1 MMDFTQTDLLLRS
14 AKADREREA
23 RAIVLA
29 SEASPAPR
37 GLRATMATRFA
48 RLALRLD
55 RDTTG
60 KMVACDLQS
69 AGWHFHRHAGRR
81 A

>member
-1 MMDFTQTDLLLRS
+1 MMDFTQTELLLRS

-23 RAIVLA
+23 RAIVRA
-29 SEASPAPR
+29 SAAAPPR
-37 GLRATMATRFA
+37 VGLRATMAARLA

-60 KMVACDLQS
+60 SLVACDLQS